1 MSDNDELQQIAH
13 LRREYTRGGLRR
25 HDLPAEPLAL
35 FERWLRQAC
44 DAKLAD
50 PTAMVVATVDENSQ
64 PYQRIVLLKHYDEKG
79 LVFYTNLGSRKAHQ
93 IEKNPRISLLFPW
106 HMLERQVMV
115 IGKAERL
122 STLEVV
128 KYFHSRPR
136 DSQIGAWVS
145 QQSSRIS
152 ARGILESKFLEL
164 KQKFQQGEVPL
175 PSFWADSASVSNRWS
190 SGRAASI
197 VCTIVFSTSGKT
209 AAGKSTDWRHKG
221 RKNVVLSAGASWPGA
236 LFYTLHFSSCI
247 IVSCACLAL
256 SLT

>member
-1 MSDNDELQQIAH
+1 MAMSDNDELQQIAH

-25 HDLPAEPLAL
+25 HDLPAEPLPL

-50 PTAMVVATVDENSQ
+50 PTAMVVATVDERGQ

-93 IEKNPRISLLFPW
+93 IEKSLCEPAVSVAYAGAP
-106 HMLERQVMV
+106 VMV

-136 DSQIGAWVS
+136 DSQIGARVS

-152 ARGILESKFLEL
+152 ARGI
-164 KQKFQQGEVPL
+164 
-175 PSFWADSASVSNRWS
+175 WRANS
-190 SGRAASI
+190 SS
-197 VCTIVFSTSGKT
+197 
-209 AAGKSTDWRHKG
+209 
-221 RKNVVLSAGASWPGA
+221 
-236 LFYTLHFSSCI
+236 
-247 IVSCACLAL
+247 
-256 SLT
+256 

>member
-1 MSDNDELQQIAH
+1 MAMSDNDELQQIAH

-25 HDLPAEPLAL
+25 HNLPAEPLPL

-50 PTAMVVATVDENSQ
+50 PTAMVVATVDGRGQ

-93 IEKNPRISLLFPW
+93 IENNPQVSLLFPW

-128 KYFHSRPR
+128 NISTAVRATARLAPGSR
-136 DSQIGAWVS
+136 
-145 QQSSRIS
+145 SSRAGS
-152 ARGILESKFLEL
+152 
-164 KQKFQQGEVPL
+164 QP
-175 PSFWADSASVSNRWS
+175 
-190 SGRAASI
+190 AAS
-197 VCTIVFSTSGKT
+197 SK
-209 AAGKSTDWRHKG
+209 A
-221 RKNVVLSAGASWPGA
+221 N
-236 LFYTLHFSSCI
+236 SS
-247 IVSCACLAL
+247 S
-256 SLT
+256 